1 MPESF
6 NPSFHNILLT
16 LKRYRDRHYEV
27 LYISSEI
34 REIIREGEKFYQ
46 ESFFI
51 NMLPAL
57 DKPVFEFLFRLLG
70 NGDKLIT
77 PMVLGEE
84 RFQLVQIE
92 GYVIA
97 QEDESY
103 LVNVLISPVAWS
115 SDTKFSI
122 LVNRNEDKIFL
133 GLSLGVKFS
142 NVGQWLAYFYQ
153 KFSFLKSGTLEAFYE
168 KEEQEVLEIFPSHLY
183 LTKKFLSSEFVLI
196 QLDYGIHK
204 ESLYALEQ
212 GKRTALEHAE
222 NLIYYEYTASDG
234 KLSLS
239 GKLKEILGFPTAYF
253 HHFSVKDWKKLIHP
267 EDRHLYEMRFEHN
280 NKLVYKVLTFSGQ
293 YIFVQDETK
302 QFDQIGS
309 KGMILGIISD
319 VTGLKE
325 IEKDLMHHKT
335 VLDELTGVVPGMVY
349 LLKANPDHSHTFLFV
364 SEGCKQLTELTPQQ
378 ILESETHLGNLV
390 HPEDNEGLIKADR
403 EAYLN
408 DRKFEHLFRI
418 TTPSGKTKWLFG
430 ASNRLKQYKK
440 ESIWAGFFVDFTYTK
455 EKEAESLLNL
465 KRYKS
470 LFDENPLPIFQY
482 NRLGIIKDANK
493 SFLNKLGIQG
503 LSNLIGHNFL
513 ELFDEQPAA
522 KCLEECISQS
532 YGYFEGPFLS
542 KFNNQLFH
550 IRITAKPIDDGQNFQ
565 AIIED
570 ISEQEYV
577 HNILSH
583 LTEKTSKFSGNKFFE
598 ELTAYLSASLH
609 MEICYIAEVDR
620 EFKQATIISQCRNG
634 KNDKSKL
641 VFNLKNTAALSCLQS
656 GVPLMLT
663 KEAFSSF
670 DKDPQLVAGQ
680 ITSFLG
686 VPISDVEND
695 RWAILVLMDSKPQP
709 LGTGICDLLKVLA
722 DRIGAELNRLFYENK
737 LLSSE
742 LLFRSI
748 AENFPKG
755 TIEVLDKKL
764 IYVYTDGKEY
774 QAMGIDPK
782 KLIGTPHLSKYENYV
797 SKKVRA
803 YLDKVLQGES
813 VMFEVIN
820 GNQYYLKSGVPLV
833 NKEGE
838 IDSILLVTQN
848 ITETKLAEEERE
860 QLIRDLKSQNEE
872 LQRFAYIVSHNL
884 RAPIVNISSL
894 LDLYDTE
901 NPLDQENPEIIE
913 NLKYSTDIL
922 NGTLKDLIEVV
933 AIKKNKLPKV
943 EQVEFMNL
951 INNIERSLFQQIRAS
966 NAVIEKDFAQAP
978 YINYIYSHLENFLI
992 NLTTNSIKYR
1002 HPERNPEIH
1011 IRTYPEGEYTII
1023 EFTDNG
1029 IGLDLER
1036 YGDRLFGLYQR
1047 FHSHVEGKGLGLYL
1061 VREQIRAHDGNL
1073 RVESKLGEG
1082 TTFWIHLKNM
1092 KFGAIEDVINKS
1104 F

>member
-1 MPESF
+1 MPESYS
-6 NPSFHNILLT
+6 PSFHNILLT
-16 LKRYRDRHYEV
+16 LKKYGDKHYEV

-34 REIIREGEKFYQ
+34 REIIRNGEKFYE
-46 ESFFI
+46 ESFFT
-51 NMLPAL
+51 NLLPAL
-57 DKPVFEFLFRLLG
+57 EKPVFEFLFRLLG

-77 PMVLGEE
+77 PMLFGEDK
-84 RFQLVQIE
+84 FQLVQIE

-97 QEDESY
+97 QEDDSY
-103 LVNVLISPVAWS
+103 LINVLISPVAWS

-122 LVNRNEDKIFL
+122 LVNRQGNQIFS

-142 NVGQWLAYFYQ
+142 DVSEWFTYFYQ
-153 KFSFLKSGTLEAFYE
+153 KFGFLKQGSLEAFH
-168 KEEQEVLEIFPSHLY
+168 EQEGQDVLEIFPRHLY
-183 LTKKFLSSEFVLI
+183 LTKKIFSSEYILL
-196 QLDYGIHK
+196 QLDYGIYK
-204 ESLYALEQ
+204 ESLHALDQ
-212 GKRTALEHAE
+212 GKRSELEHAE
-222 NLIYYEYTASDG
+222 NLIYYEFTPSDG
-234 KLSLS
+234 KLSFS

-253 HHFSVKDWKKLIHP
+253 HHFTVKDWKKLIHP
-267 EDRHLYEMRFEHN
+267 EDRHLYEMRFIPN

-302 QFDQIGS
+302 QFDQLGS
-309 KGMILGIISD
+309 QEMILGIISD

-349 LLKANPDHSHTFLFV
+349 LLKANPDHTHKFLFV
-364 SEGCKQLTELTPQQ
+364 SEGCKQLTELNPQL
-378 ILESETHLGNLV
+378 ILESETHLANLV
-390 HPEDNEGLIKADR
+390 HPDDNEGLTKADR

-408 DRKFEHLFRI
+408 DKKFEHHFRI
-418 TTPSGKTKWLFG
+418 KTPSGKIKWVYG
-430 ASNRLKQYKK
+430 ASNRLKKYKK
-440 ESIWAGFFVDFTYTK
+440 ESIWAGFFVDFSYTK

-493 SFLNKLGIQG
+493 SFLNKLGIKDR
-503 LSNLIGHNFL
+503 SSLIGQNFKD
-513 ELFDEQPAA
+513 LFDDQPAA
-522 KCLEECISQS
+522 LCLQECVTNS

-542 KFNNQLFH
+542 KFNNQLYHF
-550 IRITAKPIDDGQNFQ
+550 RITAKPIDEGQNFQ

-570 ISEQEYV
+570 VSEQEYV

-609 MEICYIAEVDR
+609 MNICYIAEVDR
-620 EFKQATIISQCRNG
+620 EFRQATIISQCRNG
-634 KNDKSKL
+634 QIDKSKQ
-641 VFNLKNTAALSCLQS
+641 VFDLKDTAALSCLQA
-656 GVPLMLT
+656 GEPMMLT
-663 KEAFSSF
+663 KEAFSQY
-670 DKDPQLVAGQ
+670 DKDPQLLNEH

-709 LGTGICDLLKVLA
+709 IGNGICDLLKVLA
-722 DRIGAELNRLFYENK
+722 DRIEAELNRLFYENK

-764 IYVYTDGKEY
+764 FYVYTDGKEY
-774 QAMGIDPK
+774 KSMGIDPK
-782 KLIGTPHLSKYENYV
+782 KLIGTPHLSKYESYV

-803 YLDKVLQGES
+803 YLDKVLKGES

-820 GNQYYLKSGVPLV
+820 GDQYYLKSGVPLI
-833 NKEGE
+833 NNEGE

-894 LDLYDTE
+894 LDLYDIQ
-901 NPLDQENPEIIE
+901 NPLNQENPEIIE

-966 NAVIEKDFAQAP
+966 QAIIEKDFSQAP

-1002 HPERNPEIH
+1002 HPDRNPEIH
-1011 IRTYPEGEYTII
+1011 IKTYIEGEYSIL
-1023 EFTDNG
+1023 EFKDNG

-1082 TTFWIHLKNM
+1082 TTFWIYLKNM
-1092 KFGAIEDVINKS
+1092 KFGAIEEVINKS